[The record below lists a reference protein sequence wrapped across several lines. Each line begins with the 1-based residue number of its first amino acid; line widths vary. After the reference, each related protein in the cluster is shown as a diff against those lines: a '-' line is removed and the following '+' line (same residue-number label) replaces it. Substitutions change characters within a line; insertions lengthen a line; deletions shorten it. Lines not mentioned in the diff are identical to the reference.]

1 MGAAALRAD
10 LGHLLCYHY
19 LTAFIAVIS
28 RNSVSPPE
36 LTADTPVADIVRP
49 VKVGLFHTLRNKLDV
64 AVLYGFYCG
73 LNQLIHLDKPLL
85 FYQRLNG
92 GLTSVVGTYVVGVIF
107 DTDQKSHLV
116 QFFHDGFSCL
126 ITVHTFE
133 LAAVFVDGG
142 IVIHNVDHR
151 QVVTLSYFK
160 VVGVMRRGNLYYAG
174 TEFHIYVSYLPRWE
188 SHGLQ

>member
-1 MGAAALRAD
+1 M
-10 LGHLLCYHY
+10 
-19 LTAFIAVIS
+19 
-28 RNSVSPPE
+28 SPPE
-36 LTADTPVADIVRP
+36 LTADTPVSDIVRP

-64 AVLYGFYCG
+64 AVLYRFYRG
-73 LNQLIHLDKPLL
+73 LNKLIHLDKPLL

-126 ITVHTFE
+126 VAVHALE
-133 LAAVFVDGG
+133 LAAVFVDSG

-151 QVVTLSYFK
+151 QVMTLSYFK
-160 VVGVMRRGNLYYAG
+160 VVGVVRRGNLYYAG
-174 TEFHIYVSYLPRWE
+174 SEFHVNVAVCHDGNFTVYNRKKHLSADDGLVSVVVGINRYRRIA
-188 SHGLQ
+188 